1 MVINFSLIR
10 LFIIFVLVILFPLVQ
25 KQWLNL
31 YLFDINNLSIYKL
44 LYYLSGLI
52 VPILVI
58 INSLNKF
65 TYYKF
70 NFYKKIN
77 NYSDISGKSLFI
89 ITLVILSILSIL
101 ISNYI
106 FINLKIILNLLMSN
120 NEYLVQY
127 DIDKQILFVVI
138 ISIFL
143 IFKKTKFIIKKIILT
158 NFFIFS
164 IINWYSQINNNLIAD
179 ANFSLSNFIGSQ
191 YEEKYGYQL
200 LNDISGDFDVGVRY
214 YPFKNSFLNID
225 VRNYNSP
232 SGNGS
237 SLDLDFMGI
246 TIKRLI
252 KKGYIDN
259 NFSIIN

>member
-1 MVINFSLIR
+1 MIIKFSLLR
-10 LFIIFVLVILFPLVQ
+10 LSIIILLVILFPLVQ

-70 NFYKKIN
+70 NFHKN
-77 NYSDISGKSLFI
+77 NNNNSDISGKSLFI

-143 IFKKTKFIIKKIILT
+143 IFKKTKFLLKKIILT

-164 IINWYSQINNNLIAD
+164 IINWYSQINNS
-179 ANFSLSNFIGSQ
+179 SLNDVIPFYIFKFENINFINIVF
-191 YEEKYGYQL
+191 L
-200 LNDISGDFDVGVRY
+200 LAIETMFYLWSYIS
-214 YPFKNSFLNID
+214 
-225 VRNYNSP
+225 YNSYLSDWNVP
-232 SGNGS
+232 
-237 SLDLDFMGI
+237 
-246 TIKRLI
+246 KPY
-252 KKGYIDN
+252 KKEVTPIFNIIMFYLLVILYY
-259 NFSIIN
+259 SILFK

>member
-1 MVINFSLIR
+1 MIIKFSLLR
-10 LFIIFVLVILFPLVQ
+10 LSIIILLVIIFPLVQ

-70 NFYKKIN
+70 NFLKKN
-77 NYSDISGKSLFI
+77 NYKYDISGKSLFL

-138 ISIFL
+138 ISFL
-143 IFKKTKFIIKKIILT
+143 FST
-158 NFFIFS
+158 NYDYSLEDINPTSDTYGQMIGPTYFTGKSTIHIFS
-164 IINWYSQINNNLIAD
+164 HQD
-179 ANFSLSNFIGSQ
+179 
-191 YEEKYGYQL
+191 
-200 LNDISGDFDVGVRY
+200 
-214 YPFKNSFLNID
+214 
-225 VRNYNSP
+225 
-232 SGNGS
+232 
-237 SLDLDFMGI
+237 
-246 TIKRLI
+246 
-252 KKGYIDN
+252 
-259 NFSIIN
+259 

>member
-1 MVINFSLIR
+1 MIIKFSLLR
-10 LFIIFVLVILFPLVQ
+10 LSIIILLVILFPLVQ

-52 VPILVI
+52 VPIFVI

-70 NFYKKIN
+70 YFHKKNNNNF
-77 NYSDISGKSLFI
+77 DISGKTLFL
-89 ITLVILSILSIL
+89 ITLIILSILSIL

-106 FINLKIILNLLMSN
+106 YINLKIILNLLMSN

-143 IFKKTKFIIKKIILT
+143 IFEKTKFLLKKIILI

-164 IINWYSQINNNLIAD
+164 IINWYSKINN
-179 ANFSLSNFIGSQ
+179 SS
-191 YEEKYGYQL
+191 
-200 LNDISGDFDVGVRY
+200 LNDMIPFYIFKFENINFVNLAFLLAIEIMFYLWSYISY
-214 YPFKNSFLNID
+214 NSYLSDWNVPKPYRNEVTPILNIILFYLL
-225 VRNYNSP
+225 VILY
-232 SGNGS
+232 
-237 SLDLDFMGI
+237 
-246 TIKRLI
+246 
-252 KKGYIDN
+252 Y
-259 NFSIIN
+259 SILFK

>member
-1 MVINFSLIR
+1 MIIKFSLLR
-10 LFIIFVLVILFPLVQ
+10 LSIITLLLILFPLVQ

-58 INSLNKF
+58 INSLDKF

-70 NFYKKIN
+70 NFHKKN
-77 NYSDISGKSLFI
+77 NNNFEISGKFLFL

-106 FINLKIILNLLMSN
+106 FINLKIILNLLISN
-120 NEYLVQY
+120 NEYLVQF
-127 DIDKQILFVVI
+127 DIDKKILFVVI

-143 IFKKTKFIIKKIILT
+143 IFKKTKFLLKKITLI

-164 IINWYSQINNNLIAD
+164 IINWYSQINN
-179 ANFSLSNFIGSQ
+179 SS
-191 YEEKYGYQL
+191 
-200 LNDISGDFDVGVRY
+200 LNDVIPFYIFKFGNINFVNIVFLLAIETMFYLWSYIS
-214 YPFKNSFLNID
+214 
-225 VRNYNSP
+225 YNSYLSDWNVP
-232 SGNGS
+232 
-237 SLDLDFMGI
+237 I
-246 TIKRLI
+246 PY
-252 KKGYIDN
+252 KKEVTPIFNVIIFYLLVILYY
-259 NFSIIN
+259 SILFK

>member
-1 MVINFSLIR
+1 MIIKFSLLR
-10 LFIIFVLVILFPLVQ
+10 LSIITLLLILFPLVQ

-58 INSLNKF
+58 INSLDKF

-70 NFYKKIN
+70 NFHKKN
-77 NYSDISGKSLFI
+77 NNNFDISGKFLFL

-106 FINLKIILNLLMSN
+106 FINLKIILNLLISN
-120 NEYLVQY
+120 NEYLVQF
-127 DIDKQILFVVI
+127 DIDKKILFVVI

-143 IFKKTKFIIKKIILT
+143 IFKKTKFLLKKIILT

-164 IINWYSQINNNLIAD
+164 IINWYSQINYSSLNNVIPFYIFKFGNI
-179 ANFSLSNFIGSQ
+179 NFVNIVFLLAIETMFYLWSYISYNSYLSDWNVPKPHMKEITP
-191 YEEKYGYQL
+191 
-200 LNDISGDFDVGVRY
+200 I
-214 YPFKNSFLNID
+214 LNIIMFYLL
-225 VRNYNSP
+225 VILY
-232 SGNGS
+232 
-237 SLDLDFMGI
+237 
-246 TIKRLI
+246 
-252 KKGYIDN
+252 Y
-259 NFSIIN
+259 SILFK

>member
-1 MVINFSLIR
+1 MIIKFSLLR
-10 LFIIFVLVILFPLVQ
+10 LSIIILLVILFPLVQ

-58 INSLNKF
+58 INSLDKF

-70 NFYKKIN
+70 NFHKKSN
-77 NYSDISGKSLFI
+77 NNFDISGKFLFL

-106 FINLKIILNLLMSN
+106 FINLKIILNLLISN
-120 NEYLVQY
+120 NEYLVQF
-127 DIDKQILFVVI
+127 DIDKKILFVVI

-143 IFKKTKFIIKKIILT
+143 IFKKTKFLLKKITLI

-164 IINWYSQINNNLIAD
+164 IINWYSQINN
-179 ANFSLSNFIGSQ
+179 SS
-191 YEEKYGYQL
+191 
-200 LNDISGDFDVGVRY
+200 LNDVIPFYIFKFGNINFVNIVFLLAIETMFYLWSYISY
-214 YPFKNSFLNID
+214 NSYLSDWNVPKPHMKEITPILNIIMFYLL
-225 VRNYNSP
+225 VILY
-232 SGNGS
+232 
-237 SLDLDFMGI
+237 
-246 TIKRLI
+246 
-252 KKGYIDN
+252 Y
-259 NFSIIN
+259 SILFK

>member
-1 MVINFSLIR
+1 MIIKFSLLR
-10 LFIIFVLVILFPLVQ
+10 LSIIILLVILFPLVQ

-44 LYYLSGLI
+44 LYYLSGFI

-70 NFYKKIN
+70 NFHKKIK
-77 NYSDISGKSLFI
+77 NYSDISGKPLFI
-89 ITLVILSILSIL
+89 ITLAILSILSIL

-143 IFKKTKFIIKKIILT
+143 ILKKTKFLLKKIILT

-164 IINWYSQINNNLIAD
+164 IISWYSQINN
-179 ANFSLSNFIGSQ
+179 SS
-191 YEEKYGYQL
+191 
-200 LNDISGDFDVGVRY
+200 LNDVIPFYIFKFENINFVNIVFLLAIETMFYLWSYIS
-214 YPFKNSFLNID
+214 
-225 VRNYNSP
+225 YNSYLSDWNVP
-232 SGNGS
+232 KPYKEEVTPIFNVIIFY
-237 SLDLDFMGI
+237 LLVI
-246 TIKRLI
+246 L
-252 KKGYIDN
+252 YY
-259 NFSIIN
+259 SILFK

>member
-1 MVINFSLIR
+1 MIIKFSLLR
-10 LFIIFVLVILFPLVQ
+10 LSIITLLLILFPLVQ

-70 NFYKKIN
+70 NFHKKN
-77 NYSDISGKSLFI
+77 NNNFDISGKFLFL

-106 FINLKIILNLLMSN
+106 FINLKIILNLLISN
-120 NEYLVQY
+120 NEYLVQF
-127 DIDKQILFVVI
+127 DIDKKILFVVI

-143 IFKKTKFIIKKIILT
+143 IFKKTKFLLKKITLI

-164 IINWYSQINNNLIAD
+164 IIIWYSQINNSYFNDVIPSYMFKFENI
-179 ANFSLSNFIGSQ
+179 NFVNIVFLLAIETVFYLWSYISYNSYLSDWNVPKPHMKEITP
-191 YEEKYGYQL
+191 
-200 LNDISGDFDVGVRY
+200 I
-214 YPFKNSFLNID
+214 LNIIMFYLL
-225 VRNYNSP
+225 VILY
-232 SGNGS
+232 
-237 SLDLDFMGI
+237 
-246 TIKRLI
+246 
-252 KKGYIDN
+252 Y
-259 NFSIIN
+259 SILFK

>member
-1 MVINFSLIR
+1 MIIKFSLLR
-10 LFIIFVLVILFPLVQ
+10 LSIITLLLILFPLVQ

-44 LYYLSGLI
+44 LYYLSGLV

-70 NFYKKIN
+70 NFHKKN
-77 NYSDISGKSLFI
+77 NNNFDISGKFLFL

-106 FINLKIILNLLMSN
+106 FINLKIILNLLISN
-120 NEYLVQY
+120 NEYLVQF
-127 DIDKQILFVVI
+127 DIDKKILFVVI

-143 IFKKTKFIIKKIILT
+143 IFKKTKFLLKKITLI

-164 IINWYSQINNNLIAD
+164 IINWYSQINN
-179 ANFSLSNFIGSQ
+179 SS
-191 YEEKYGYQL
+191 
-200 LNDISGDFDVGVRY
+200 LNDVIPFYIFKFGNINFVNIVFLLAIETMFYLWSYIS
-214 YPFKNSFLNID
+214 
-225 VRNYNSP
+225 YNSYLSDWNVP
-232 SGNGS
+232 
-237 SLDLDFMGI
+237 
-246 TIKRLI
+246 RPY
-252 KKGYIDN
+252 KKEVTPIFNVIIFYLLVILYY
-259 NFSIIN
+259 SILFK

>member
-1 MVINFSLIR
+1 MIIKFSLLR
-10 LFIIFVLVILFPLVQ
+10 LSIIILLVILFPLVQ

-52 VPILVI
+52 VPIIVI

-70 NFYKKIN
+70 NFHKKN
-77 NYSDISGKSLFI
+77 NNNFDISGKFLFL

-106 FINLKIILNLLMSN
+106 FINLKIILNLLISN
-120 NEYLVQY
+120 NEYLVQF
-127 DIDKQILFVVI
+127 DIDKKILFVVI

-143 IFKKTKFIIKKIILT
+143 IFKKTKFLLKKITLT

-164 IINWYSQINNNLIAD
+164 IINWYSQINN
-179 ANFSLSNFIGSQ
+179 SS
-191 YEEKYGYQL
+191 
-200 LNDISGDFDVGVRY
+200 LNDVIPFYIFKFGNINFVNIVFLLAIETMFYLWSYISY
-214 YPFKNSFLNID
+214 NSYLSDWNVPKPHMKEITPILNIIMFYLL
-225 VRNYNSP
+225 VILY
-232 SGNGS
+232 
-237 SLDLDFMGI
+237 
-246 TIKRLI
+246 
-252 KKGYIDN
+252 Y
-259 NFSIIN
+259 SILFK

>member
-1 MVINFSLIR
+1 MIIKFSLLR
-10 LFIIFVLVILFPLVQ
+10 LSIIILLVILFPLVQ

-58 INSLNKF
+58 INSLDKF

-70 NFYKKIN
+70 NFHKKN
-77 NYSDISGKSLFI
+77 NYNFDISGKFLFL

-106 FINLKIILNLLMSN
+106 FINLKIILNLLISN
-120 NEYLVQY
+120 NEYLVQF
-127 DIDKQILFVVI
+127 DIDKKILFVVI

-143 IFKKTKFIIKKIILT
+143 IFKKTKFLLKKITLI

-164 IINWYSQINNNLIAD
+164 IINWYSQINN
-179 ANFSLSNFIGSQ
+179 SS
-191 YEEKYGYQL
+191 
-200 LNDISGDFDVGVRY
+200 LNDVIPFYIFKFGNINFVNIVFLLAIETMFYLWSYISY
-214 YPFKNSFLNID
+214 NSYLSDWNVPKPHMKEITPILNIIMFYLL
-225 VRNYNSP
+225 VILY
-232 SGNGS
+232 
-237 SLDLDFMGI
+237 
-246 TIKRLI
+246 
-252 KKGYIDN
+252 Y
-259 NFSIIN
+259 SILFK

>member
-1 MVINFSLIR
+1 MIIKFSLLR
-10 LFIIFVLVILFPLVQ
+10 LSIITLLLILFPLVQ

-58 INSLNKF
+58 INSLDKF

-70 NFYKKIN
+70 NFHKKN
-77 NYSDISGKSLFI
+77 NNNFDISGKFLFL

-143 IFKKTKFIIKKIILT
+143 IFKKTKFLLKKITLI

-164 IINWYSQINNNLIAD
+164 IINWYSQINN
-179 ANFSLSNFIGSQ
+179 SS
-191 YEEKYGYQL
+191 
-200 LNDISGDFDVGVRY
+200 LNDVIPFYIFKFGNINFVNIVFLLAIETMFYLWSYISY
-214 YPFKNSFLNID
+214 NSYLSDWNVPKPHMKEITPILNIIMFYLL
-225 VRNYNSP
+225 VILY
-232 SGNGS
+232 
-237 SLDLDFMGI
+237 
-246 TIKRLI
+246 
-252 KKGYIDN
+252 Y
-259 NFSIIN
+259 SILFK

>member
-1 MVINFSLIR
+1 MIIKFSLLR
-10 LFIIFVLVILFPLVQ
+10 LSIIILLVILFPLAQ

-58 INSLNKF
+58 INSLDKF

-70 NFYKKIN
+70 NFHKKN
-77 NYSDISGKSLFI
+77 NNNFDISGKFLFL

-106 FINLKIILNLLMSN
+106 FINLKIILNLLISN
-120 NEYLVQY
+120 NEYLVQF
-127 DIDKQILFVVI
+127 DIDKKILFVVI

-143 IFKKTKFIIKKIILT
+143 IFKKTKFLLKKITLI

-164 IINWYSQINNNLIAD
+164 IINWYSQINN
-179 ANFSLSNFIGSQ
+179 SS
-191 YEEKYGYQL
+191 
-200 LNDISGDFDVGVRY
+200 LNDVIPFYIFKFGNINFVNIVFLLAIETMFYLWSYIS
-214 YPFKNSFLNID
+214 
-225 VRNYNSP
+225 YNSYLSDWNVP
-232 SGNGS
+232 RPYKREVTPIFNV
-237 SLDLDFMGI
+237 I
-246 TIKRLI
+246 TFYLLI
-252 KKGYIDN
+252 ILYY
-259 NFSIIN
+259 SILFK

>member
-1 MVINFSLIR
+1 MIIKFSLLR
-10 LFIIFVLVILFPLVQ
+10 LSIIILLVILFPLVQ

-70 NFYKKIN
+70 NFHKKYN
-77 NYSDISGKSLFI
+77 NNFHISGKTLFL
-89 ITLVILSILSIL
+89 ITLVILGILSIL
-101 ISNYI
+101 ISHYI
-106 FINLKIILNLLMSN
+106 FINLKIILNFLMSN
-120 NEYLVQY
+120 NEYLVQF

-143 IFKKTKFIIKKIILT
+143 IFEKTKFLLKKITLT

-164 IINWYSQINNNLIAD
+164 IINWYSQVNN
-179 ANFSLSNFIGSQ
+179 SS
-191 YEEKYGYQL
+191 
-200 LNDISGDFDVGVRY
+200 LNDVIPFYIFKFGNINFVNIVFLLAIETMFYLWSYISY
-214 YPFKNSFLNID
+214 NSYLSDWEVPKPYKKEVTPILNIIMFYLL
-225 VRNYNSP
+225 VILY
-232 SGNGS
+232 
-237 SLDLDFMGI
+237 
-246 TIKRLI
+246 
-252 KKGYIDN
+252 Y
-259 NFSIIN
+259 SILFK

>member
-1 MVINFSLIR
+1 MIIKFSLLR
-10 LFIIFVLVILFPLVQ
+10 LSIIILLVILFPLVQ

-70 NFYKKIN
+70 NFLKKN
-77 NYSDISGKSLFI
+77 NFKYDISGKSLFL

-106 FINLKIILNLLMSN
+106 FINLQIILNLLMSN

-143 IFKKTKFIIKKIILT
+143 IFEKTKFLLKKITLT

-164 IINWYSQINNNLIAD
+164 IINWYSQINNFYFNDVIPSYIFKFENI
-179 ANFSLSNFIGSQ
+179 NFVNIFF
-191 YEEKYGYQL
+191 L
-200 LNDISGDFDVGVRY
+200 LAIETMFYLWSYIS
-214 YPFKNSFLNID
+214 
-225 VRNYNSP
+225 YNSYLSDWNVP
-232 SGNGS
+232 
-237 SLDLDFMGI
+237 
-246 TIKRLI
+246 KPY
-252 KKGYIDN
+252 KKEVTPIFNVIIFYLLVILYY
-259 NFSIIN
+259 SILFK

>member
-1 MVINFSLIR
+1 MIIKFSLLR
-10 LFIIFVLVILFPLVQ
+10 LSIIILLVILFPLVQ

-70 NFYKKIN
+70 NFHKKN
-77 NYSDISGKSLFI
+77 NNNFDISGKFLFL
-89 ITLVILSILSIL
+89 ITLVILSILSFL

-106 FINLKIILNLLMSN
+106 FINLKIILNLLISN
-120 NEYLVQY
+120 NEYLVQF
-127 DIDKQILFVVI
+127 DIDKKILFVVI

-143 IFKKTKFIIKKIILT
+143 IFKKTKFLLKKITLI

-164 IINWYSQINNNLIAD
+164 IINWYSQINN
-179 ANFSLSNFIGSQ
+179 SS
-191 YEEKYGYQL
+191 
-200 LNDISGDFDVGVRY
+200 LNDVIPFYIFKFGNINFVNIVFLLAIETMFYLWSYISY
-214 YPFKNSFLNID
+214 NSYLSDWNVPKPHMKEITPILNIIMFYLL
-225 VRNYNSP
+225 VILY
-232 SGNGS
+232 
-237 SLDLDFMGI
+237 
-246 TIKRLI
+246 
-252 KKGYIDN
+252 Y
-259 NFSIIN
+259 SILFK